1 MLSPQE
7 KAGLIADVLHSTYVL
22 PIPVLE
28 ALTAKSRGTERMSLD
43 ANMLTST
50 ILESELG
57 TRYTSIDS
65 MNPLENVI
73 TQVRNSTYHLPALI
87 HWLTDKKHGN
97 LPADV
102 SHIELINRLDCKYP
116 LIKDLVLEITTH
128 AMQNKQ
134 VRHSIIEIAK
144 IK

>member
-65 MNPLENVI
+65 MNPLENANK
-73 TQVRNSTYHLPALI
+73 QVRNSTYYLPALI
-87 HWLTDKKHGN
+87 H
-97 LPADV
+97 
-102 SHIELINRLDCKYP
+102 
-116 LIKDLVLEITTH
+116 
-128 AMQNKQ
+128 
-134 VRHSIIEIAK
+134 
-144 IK
+144 